1 MNFSLKKNRR
11 QMMKRCDLTQVP
23 CREAITKVIKTNKDR
38 YFLQRTLEVADIFL
52 QGSKGETREK
62 MSEEDEAR
70 FFLIWNALIMDNT
83 DDIKRTLSFSN
94 YLLVRGFKEKAEV
107 QEV

>member
-1 MNFSLKKNRR
+1 ME
-11 QMMKRCDLTQVP
+11 CCTLTQRP
-23 CREAITKVIKTNKDR
+23 CRKAIAEVVKANKDR

-70 FFLIWNALIMDNT
+70 FFLIWNALIMNNV
-83 DDIKRTLSFSN
+83 DDIKRTLNLSN
-94 YLLVRGFKEKAEV
+94 YLIVRNSEKKAEA
-107 QEV
+107 QEA